1 MKTKKLLLIF
11 TTLLL
16 NANAAFSGVIINSTR
31 VIYPEGKNEVNVRI
45 ESKNDYP
52 TLVQS
57 WIDSGKKEENVNKIK
72 VPFVLLPPVAR
83 IEPFQ
88 GQTLRINYTGE
99 DATLPAD
106 RESVFWLNVLEIPP
120 KASEA
125 KGNALQMA
133 IRSRIKLFY
142 RPQAIQPLSASEA
155 AEKLSW
161 RLIKES
167 GKTLVEAENSTPFHI
182 SLSSITASANGKS
195 VDENGRMIAPFSKE
209 TFTFSGA
216 KLLPN
221 KISYTYI
228 NDFGAVQTLEK
239 GL

>member
-31 VIYPEGKNEVNVRI
+31 VIYPEGKNEINVRI

-57 WIDSGKKEENVNKIK
+57 WIDSGKKEDNVNKIK

-161 RLIKES
+161 RLIKEN

-216 KLLPN
+216 KQLPN